1 MRRSYLLFKTGHK
14 CPLSPLLQGFNIL
27 PLLQGSLPR
36 GFSLGPSRDHTGL
49 GVSVSPVWEHL
60 EGQAWSGSSALPNTK
75 EPASLLSPQQPS
87 QILRPCPPP
96 PRLRCPSSDSGCR
109 QDVGRGGS
117 SSSSLSTS
125 PLTAIKASL
134 GTLTACRSG
143 PDRSL
148 GYFPICWK
156 PGGKQM
162 YANLGWPVARGAGP
176 LEFPHPIRKPCLG

>member
-1 MRRSYLLFKTGHK
+1 MAQTSALAFASGLQCLAFASGLPAQRFL
-14 CPLSPLLQGFNIL
+14 PLSQSRPHRAGGVCV
-27 PLLQGSLPR
+27 PSLGAPR
-36 GFSLGPSRDHTGL
+36 GPGL
-49 GVSVSPVWEHL
+49 V
-60 EGQAWSGSSALPNTK
+60 
-75 EPASLLSPQQPS
+75 
-87 QILRPCPPP
+87 QILSTARHKGACLPAVPTAAFPDIKAMPPP
-96 PRLRCPSSDSGCR
+96 TRLRCPSLDSGCR
-109 QDVGRGGS
+109 QEVGRGGS

-134 GTLTACRSG
+134 GTLTACGSG